1 MGGNLLVKGSGVFL
15 ERRPFCVKV
24 QKILVYSSTAFK
36 DGKEG
41 AVLGAKEKRARD
53 KGLFR
58 RQSGRRQL
66 WGDSVTLIAALS
78 HCLSASP

>member
-1 MGGNLLVKGSGVFL
+1 M
-15 ERRPFCVKV
+15 

-78 HCLSASP
+78 HCLSASPRKERLLFVLAAVKPLWIL